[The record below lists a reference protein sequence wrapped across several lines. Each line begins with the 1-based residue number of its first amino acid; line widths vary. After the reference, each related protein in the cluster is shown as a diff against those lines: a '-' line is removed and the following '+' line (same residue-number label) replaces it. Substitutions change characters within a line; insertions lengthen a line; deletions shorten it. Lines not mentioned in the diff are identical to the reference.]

1 MSAESN
7 TPIDIETWIVKTIN
21 SCTSIPQFIVARKL
35 INLYYNKISAETE
48 LSWSIRNAIKDRL
61 MNEYKSSKSNWIQ
74 TNQTKNG

>member
-21 SCTSIPQFIVARKL
+21 SCTSIPQFIAARKL

-61 MNEYKSSKSNWIQ
+61 INEYKSSKSNWIQ

>member
-21 SCTSIPQFIVARKL
+21 SCTSIPQFIAARKL